1 MIENKVI
8 KHLHFTRSRSDQG
21 HSMTGYKRAKAE
33 LIIASVQG
41 RWEICSK
48 STVGVRYLS

>member
-1 MIENKVI
+1 
-8 KHLHFTRSRSDQG
+8 
-21 HSMTGYKRAKAE
+21 MTGYKRAKAE

-48 STVGVRYLS
+48 STVGTICATLASEVNAGCGFIFYVNVSL